1 MLKTN
6 NKQQKTNE
14 KAITVKEREDFCS
27 VRKQRKTTICI
38 KDLSKKKKNAFI
50 VVFFSSVNLEKVRQR

>member
-14 KAITVKEREDFCS
+14 KAITVKEREDFYL
-27 VRKQRKTTICI
+27 VRKQRKTTSCI
-38 KDLSKKKKNAFI
+38 KDLSKKKKRFHHRL
-50 VVFFSSVNLEKVRQR
+50 FFSSVNLEKVRQR